1 MVLDS
6 QIKQTML
13 QQIPPNQVHNKA
25 SRNNKITNTDTV
37 HEARRPYY
45 ERRTK
50 PHEIKKPASLAE
62 VQKTLSFIID
72 DPNIVP
78 NSQDFEPDDDGTF
91 NRDTTDEQSA
101 KQIVNRISLSRTST
115 CASDSS
121 SHLAF
126 HTTDSSAS
134 NGSRVPSLL
143 RRATA
148 GIEIDENIPKSARIK
163 AVDGESIR
171 RGGSKKSSINYQVR
185 EAERRQMLEAAERQ
199 RKAGVKTVVKNRRSV
214 LSIINSA
221 TAFEMTS

>member
-1 MVLDS
+1 M
-6 QIKQTML
+6 KQPMT
-13 QQIPPNQVHNKA
+13 QQILLSQGHNLT
-25 SRNNKITNTDTV
+25 SRDDKCINTDTS

-50 PHEIKKPASLAE
+50 PHVSKKPASLAE
-62 VQKTLSFIID
+62 VRKTLSSVID
-72 DPNIVP
+72 DPNVVP
-78 NSQDFEPDDDGTF
+78 DSQVFGLEDDGTLKG
-91 NRDTTDEQSA
+91 DLVDEQSM
-101 KQIVNRISLSRTST
+101 KQVVNRISLSRTST

-121 SHLAF
+121 SRLAF
-126 HTTDSSAS
+126 HTADSSAS

-148 GIEIDENIPKSARIK
+148 GIEIDENIPRSAKIK
-163 AVDGESIR
+163 AVDGETIR

-185 EAERRQMLEAAERQ
+185 EAERRQMLEAADRQ

-221 TAFEMTS
+221 TAFEMNS